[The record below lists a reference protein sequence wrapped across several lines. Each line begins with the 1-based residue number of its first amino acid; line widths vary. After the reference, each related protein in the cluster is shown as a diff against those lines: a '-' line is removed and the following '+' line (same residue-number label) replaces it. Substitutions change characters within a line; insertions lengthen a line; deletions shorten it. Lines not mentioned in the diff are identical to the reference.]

1 MPHKHPQVQPCCC
14 LRLPPAVP
22 VVTLQRSTRCLN
34 FMRAGLWKQRGV
46 GHTKRLSS
54 QARCSCCIL
63 VEEKSR
69 HHVTTMGSLQ
79 VTSSNLNQ
87 RPPPSTLP
95 NFNPPTRNAFAAI
108 AAFYTSL
115 PGAAFVALDLLELTG
130 GLELTGLTISGLA
143 KGSYKAPTFWQ
154 KPRVNSPTARP

>member
-1 MPHKHPQVQPCCC
+1 
-14 LRLPPAVP
+14 
-22 VVTLQRSTRCLN
+22 
-34 FMRAGLWKQRGV
+34 MRAGLWKQRGV

-54 QARCSCCIL
+54 QARCSCCRL

-69 HHVTTMGSLQ
+69 QHVTTMGSLQ
-79 VTSSNLNQ
+79 VTSSNLDQ
-87 RPPPSTLP
+87 CTPPSTLP

-130 GLELTGLTISGLA
+130 LTISYDSGLA
-143 KGSYKAPTFWQ
+143 KGSYEAPTFWQ
-154 KPRVNSPTARP
+154 KPRENSPTARP